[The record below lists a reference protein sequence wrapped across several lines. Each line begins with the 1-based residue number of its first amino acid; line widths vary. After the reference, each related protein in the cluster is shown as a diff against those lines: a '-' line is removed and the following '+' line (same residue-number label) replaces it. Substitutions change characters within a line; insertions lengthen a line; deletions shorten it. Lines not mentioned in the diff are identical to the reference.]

1 MPKKLVLF
9 DLDGTVLDT
18 EADMFICV
26 NELFARLGY
35 PAVDIE
41 TVRRANGKDAY
52 GYMRTLMGEAVTDGE
67 IARAWEDYCALIAVK
82 GADKT
87 EVFEGVEA
95 VLEALSQKGYIL
107 AALTNKAEEEIAVF
121 KEKILCRLPF
131 DAVLAVGG
139 TADAKPAPGAILKC
153 LTRYGIAKENAYLV
167 GDGEPDILSAI
178 AAEINP
184 VAVLWGNRTR
194 EQLSAVGARVFA
206 ERPDELTA
214 IIG

>member
-1 MPKKLVLF
+1 MPRKLVLF

-18 EADMFICV
+18 ELDMFLCV
-26 NELFARLGY
+26 NELFARLDY
-35 PAVDIE
+35 PPVDLE

-52 GYMRTLMGEAVTDGE
+52 GYMRTLMGEGVTAE
-67 IARAWEDYCALIAVK
+67 EVARAWEDYCALTAIK
-82 GADKT
+82 GADNTK
-87 EVFEGVEA
+87 VFEGVEA

-107 AALTNKAEEEIAVF
+107 AALTNKTEEENAVF
-121 KEKILCRLPF
+121 KEKILCHLPF
-131 DAVLAVGG
+131 DAILAVGD
-139 TADAKPAPGAILKC
+139 TDDAKPAPGAILKC

-167 GDGEPDILSAI
+167 GDCEPDILSAI

-194 EQLSAVGARVFA
+194 EQLCAVGAKIFA